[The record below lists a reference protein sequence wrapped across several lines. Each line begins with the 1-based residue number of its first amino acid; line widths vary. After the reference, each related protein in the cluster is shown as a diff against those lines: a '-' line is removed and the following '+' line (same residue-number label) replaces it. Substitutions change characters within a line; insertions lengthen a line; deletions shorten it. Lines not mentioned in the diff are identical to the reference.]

1 MEMMLSNNGRS
12 SKATILLLLL
22 SGMGFTSI
30 SAQADELPQVKVSV
44 TDKQCQPMTMNLPA
58 GKTQFIIKNDSMRA
72 LEWEILDG
80 VMVVAERENI
90 APGFYQKMTVN
101 LEPGEYQTT
110 CGLLT
115 NPRGTLSVSNPSD
128 KRYQIK
134 QEDMVTVAAEYKFY
148 LIRLTQKLSQWVAQD
163 KPVIS
168 DEIADDY
175 YRAHSLMGAFSDID
189 KADLLADGQ
198 ITRLNTQIEQWKK
211 VARSQTLTAIEVSTQ
226 LQQVTEPSLHSSKP
240 SSSNQFSVNQW
251 QGEQGSIQQ
260 WIDILSPLLTKVDAS
275 LLNQVQQDMKQ
286 WQQGNLD
293 LARNKVNHD
302 LVLISQYLMGDK

>member
-1 MEMMLSNNGRS
+1 MEMMLSNNGRG
-12 SKATILLLLL
+12 SKAAILLLLL
-22 SGMGFTSI
+22 SGMGFSSI

-134 QEDMVTVAAEYKFY
+134 QEDMITVAAEYKFY
-148 LIRLTQKLSQWVAQD
+148 LIRLTQKLSQWVTQD
-163 KPVIS
+163 NPVIS
-168 DEIADDY
+168 DEIAGDY

-189 KADLLADGQ
+189 KADLLSDGQ
-198 ITRLNTQIEQWKK
+198 NTRLNKQIEQWKK
-211 VARSQTLTAIEVSTQ
+211 VARSQTLTAVEVSTQ
-226 LQQVTEPSLHSSKP
+226 LQQITDPRSDSSQP
-240 SSSNQFSVNQW
+240 TPSNQFSVNKW

-260 WIDILSPLLTKVDAS
+260 WIDVLSPLLTKVDAS
-275 LLNQVQQDMKQ
+275 LLSQVEQDMKQ
-286 WQQGNLD
+286 WQQGND
-293 LARNKVNHD
+293 EQTRKKVNHD
-302 LVLISQYLMGDK
+302 LALISQHLMGEK